1 MCICIESLHRR
12 TSAPRMTTE
21 RTHPI
26 TTTYT
31 LSLTPCLS
39 FALSQTL
46 ALWHVGFAYRVHV
59 KWLLGGPGACRR
71 SEVITTGPPWTS
83 PNPLLPLKH
92 PDAHTHTHL
101 PPLAPPFFLCRCHRS
116 LPDPPDTLG

>member
-1 MCICIESLHRR
+1 MCICIESQCLHRR

-26 TTTYT
+26 TTTHT
-31 LSLTPCLS
+31 LSLTLCLS

-59 KWLLGGPGACRR
+59 KWLLGGPGVCRR

-92 PDAHTHTHL
+92 PDTHTHTY
-101 PPLAPPFFLCRCHRS
+101 PPSPHPSFYVSATDHFQIPLTH
-116 LPDPPDTLG
+116 